1 MIKILDNQQYYNQAF
16 NELVIGSRLISGAEF
31 EECEFSACDFASTT
45 FAHCKFVNCHFNHC
59 NFSLAKVD
67 YSQFLEVSF
76 KECKMIGIN
85 WTKANWPKF
94 TVNPELSFIR
104 CIINDSSFFGL
115 TLHGLILEE
124 CKVHDVDF
132 RGGDF
137 THACMTYCDFN
148 HSLFMRTNLQKADFA
163 ESTNFNIN
171 VLENTLKQ
179 AKFSRYEALSLLDSL
194 GIELVD

>member
-1 MIKILDNQQYYNQAF
+1 MIKLQDNQQYYNKTF
-16 NELVIGSRLISGAEF
+16 NDLVTGSIPIYGAEF

-76 KECKMIGIN
+76 IECKMIGIN

-132 RGGDF
+132 RGATLP
-137 THACMTYCDFN
+137 THA
-148 HSLFMRTNLQKADFA
+148 
-163 ESTNFNIN
+163 
-171 VLENTLKQ
+171 
-179 AKFSRYEALSLLDSL
+179 
-194 GIELVD
+194 